1 MLSLSRRIPR
11 IPRIPALPLVALG
24 LLAAAG
30 PACAS
35 DAKHKRTAELTVS
48 HQSQSGLHIEA
59 ENGAIEVTADPDATT
74 VTIIAE
80 IRAQTPERAEAV
92 TIQAERRADGVL
104 SIAAIWPED
113 ELRNNEGCSFEIIVP
128 DANGVHATTGNG
140 AIEINGLGGL
150 AELHTSNGAIDV
162 YAHQG
167 PIEADTSNGA
177 IDIDESAG
185 SVDAKTSNGRIELNR
200 VAGPVNA
207 KTSNGSV
214 SVGLAPGGVGPV
226 NIKTS
231 NGAIDFEFA
240 PGFVGTLIMSTSMG
254 KIEFTDA
261 TGRTVTQ
268 RENFEIEIGSG
279 GPECVLHTS
288 MGSISVS
295 VEDED

>member
-1 MLSLSRRIPR
+1 MLSLSRRL
-11 IPRIPALPLVALG
+11 PRIPALPLVALG
-24 LLAAAG
+24 LLATAA
-30 PACAS
+30 PAHATDS
-35 DAKHKRTAELTVS
+35 KHTRTAELTVS
-48 HQSQSGLHIEA
+48 HQSQSGLHVET
-59 ENGAIEVTADPDATT
+59 ENGAIEITADPDATT

-80 IRAQTPERAEAV
+80 IRAKTAERAEAV

-104 SIAAIWPED
+104 AIEAIWPD
-113 ELRNNEGCSFEIIVP
+113 GNPRKDWEGCSFEIIVP

-140 AIEINGLGGL
+140 AIEIEGLGGL

-167 PIEADTSNGA
+167 PIQADTSNGA
-177 IDIDESAG
+177 IEIDESAG

-240 PGFVGTLIMSTSMG
+240 PGFVGTLVMSTSMG

-268 RENFEIEIGSG
+268 KSNFEIEIGSG
-279 GPECVLHTS
+279 GPECVLTTS

-295 VEDED
+295 VED